1 MLKAGGYKIAAC
13 LYKINMIIFIIISLI
28 LWFVVPLLIDGRVK
42 RKSDRKAYRILCRI
56 IAVAILI
63 VTIFGSVL

>member
-1 MLKAGGYKIAAC
+1 MAIHSRLLIIKIMV
-13 LYKINMIIFIIISLI
+13 ISIITSIG

-42 RKSDRKAYRILCRI
+42 RKSDRKAYRLLCRI

-63 VTIFGSVL
+63 VSIFGSVL

>member
-1 MLKAGGYKIAAC
+1 
-13 LYKINMIIFIIISLI
+13 MIVTIIISLI

-56 IAVAILI
+56 IAVAIL
-63 VTIFGSVL
+63 VVAVFGSVM

>member
-1 MLKAGGYKIAAC
+1 
-13 LYKINMIIFIIISLI
+13 MIVTIIISLI

-56 IAVAILI
+56 IAVAIL
-63 VTIFGSVL
+63 VVAVFGIL